1 MPSPKELATHVVDKA
16 MSGDLHAF
24 EALYHE
30 HKREVYAL
38 CLRGTKDTA
47 DAEDLTQ
54 EVFLKVHRKVKDLR
68 EKAYFKSWL
77 YRVTM
82 NTVLMHLRKRRMKA
96 IPLQF
101 FVDRE
106 TAPVVDAL
114 QTRTVPPF
122 GPIGRIALA
131 RAIGGLPEPRRA
143 VVVLHDIQGMSHSEI
158 ATSLGV
164 PLNTTKSHL
173 WRAHRQLRGFLLA
186 GAPPFVELR
195 ERRRNR
201 MRRVHRANTGT

>member
-1 MPSPKELATHVVDKA
+1 MRKTEMRGSEKLAPHVLDKV
-16 MSGDLHAF
+16 MSGDLLAF

-30 HKREVYAL
+30 HKRAVYAL

-82 NTVLMHLRKRRMKA
+82 NTVLMHLRKRPVEP

-106 TAPVVDAL
+106 TAPVVNAL
-114 QTRTVPPF
+114 QTRTVPRF
-122 GPIGRIALA
+122 GPIGRIALT
-131 RAIGGLPEPRRA
+131 RAIGGLPERRRR
-143 VVVLHDIQGMSHSEI
+143 VVVLHDIKGMSHSEI
-158 ATSLGV
+158 ATSMGV

-173 WRAHRQLRGFLLA
+173 WRAHRQLRAFLIA
-186 GAPPFVELR
+186 GSPPFV
-195 ERRRNR
+195 N
-201 MRRVHRANTGT
+201 AGT

>member
-1 MPSPKELATHVVDKA
+1 MRGPEKSATPVLDKA

-30 HKREVYAL
+30 HKRAVYAL

-54 EVFLKVHRKVKDLR
+54 EVFLKVHRNVKDIR

-77 YRVTM
+77 YRVTT
-82 NTVLMHLRKRRMKA
+82 NTVLMHRRKRHMET

-101 FVDRE
+101 FVDSE

-114 QTRTVPPF
+114 RTRMVPPF

-131 RAIGGLPEPRRA
+131 RAIGGLPECRRT
-143 VVVLHDIQGMSHSEI
+143 VVILHDIEGMSHSEI
-158 ATSLGV
+158 ATSMGL

-186 GAPPFVELR
+186 DAPPFVNAAR
-195 ERRRNR
+195 SNS
-201 MRRVHRANTGT
+201 VHT